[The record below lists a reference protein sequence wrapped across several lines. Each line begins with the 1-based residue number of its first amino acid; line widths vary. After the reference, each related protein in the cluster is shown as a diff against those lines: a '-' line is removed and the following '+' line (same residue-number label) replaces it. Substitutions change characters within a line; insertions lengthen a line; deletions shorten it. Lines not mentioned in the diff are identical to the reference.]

1 MSYEAIR
8 ERLQLQRDQRE
19 STFTENE
26 KALLDAL
33 QNLTE
38 VLESDLTQIKVALGH
53 VARLLERRGG

>member
-8 ERLQLQRDQRE
+8 EKLRLQRDQQE
-19 STFTENE
+19 PAFTENE
-26 KALLDAL
+26 KILLDAL

-53 VARLLERRGG
+53 VARLLERRG